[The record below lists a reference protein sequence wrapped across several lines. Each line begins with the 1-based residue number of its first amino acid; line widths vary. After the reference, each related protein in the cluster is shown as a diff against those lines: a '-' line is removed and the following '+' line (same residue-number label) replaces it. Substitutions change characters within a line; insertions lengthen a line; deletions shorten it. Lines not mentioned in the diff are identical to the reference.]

1 MLATKSQAVSN
12 VNTRPR
18 RKFNKENLPL
28 HLMVIPAIVL
38 LLIYSYGPMF
48 GLIIAFQDYNP
59 IKGFLHSKFVGLDN
73 FRFIFTY
80 ADFKNALGNT
90 LIIAAM
96 KIIFTQAFC
105 ILIALLLNEVRK
117 VAAQRTIQTM
127 IYLPNFMSWVILSGI
142 LVEILSPSHG
152 LVNVVIQALG
162 HDPIYFLGSNA
173 WFRPTIIVTHIW
185 REFGFDTIVYLAAL
199 TSVDPGLYE
208 TAEID
213 GASRLRKMWHVT
225 LPAMRPIIVL
235 LATLSLGRVLS
246 AGFDQIFNLYSPITY
261 ATGDIIDTLT
271 YRLGLINSQFSISTA
286 VGMFRSCVSTV
297 LICTSYY
304 LAYKLAD
311 YRIF

>member
-1 MLATKSQAVSN
+1 MLTAKSQTLSTVTAK
-12 VNTRPR
+12 PR
-18 RKFNKENLPL
+18 RRFRTDHLWL
-28 HLMVIPAIVL
+28 HFMVMPALLL

-59 IKGFLHSKFVGLDN
+59 LKGFLHSEFVGLEN
-73 FRFIFTY
+73 FRYIFNN

-90 LIIAAM
+90 FIIAVM
-96 KIIFTQAFC
+96 KIVFTQLFC

-127 IYLPNFMSWVILSGI
+127 IYLPNFLSWIILSGI

-152 LVNVVIQALG
+152 LVNEIVKALG
-162 HDPIYFLGSNA
+162 HEPVFFLGSND
-173 WFRPTIIVTHIW
+173 WFRPVILISHIW
-185 REFGFDTIVYLAAL
+185 KEFGFDTIVYLAAL

-213 GASRLRKMWHVT
+213 GATRLRKMWHVT

-235 LATLSLGRVLS
+235 LATLSLGRVLN

-261 ATGDIIDTLT
+261 ATGDIIDTLV
-271 YRLGLINSQFSISTA
+271 YRLGMVNSLFSISTA
-286 VGMFRSCVSTV
+286 VGMFRSTVSTV
-297 LICTSYY
+297 LMCLSYY